1 MAETENNP
9 YQDKIDKDNDRKT
22 LAKLKAGTANQ
33 QLINAAYL
41 GARQEPPAVMD
52 WLNAAQSGFT
62 SFTTALER
70 GKAARQKEI
79 DAMSGDIDSQIDN
92 LTTTGFSL
100 GENYYGVANEYTKQ
114 LREKYLENEGN
125 PEAQNKIK
133 MELNVASQNIGN
145 TKTAIEEIS
154 TAWGANPDE
163 SDLERS
169 GLSPEQLN
177 IIKTVTAPDGKH
189 AIWIPGENTFG
200 WQDPNDPSKIYTVK
214 DIQDIQKLAS
224 RDFVGKEEYIKYEQ
238 AKAEAGVTFHED
250 GTGEAFNPRK
260 EMFANQKRIT
270 KENVNFYIN
279 GDFTNDGTPSFKDE
293 LPNHPDFRWDAK
305 NNPIFDALA
314 KVTMPDGSLKYRDV
328 DGKDGFD
335 IKDLATEAD
344 MADGVFSNEEKQAA
358 MKKVHDA
365 ITDPNAVGFDF
376 DVTKNLIAE
385 YMTLRQEKQFYG
397 DRNLGLDPRDFDS
410 DTAFVEAGG
419 SLGYA
424 KSQGWK
430 YVEKKQK
437 VGKGKNAVMKSYM
450 PTKQYEWVQ
459 TPQRGGTTVL

>member
-1 MAETENNP
+1 MAETNNP
-9 YQDKIDKDNDRKT
+9 YQDKIDKDRKN
-22 LAKLKAGTANQ
+22 LIKLRAGTANQ

-41 GARQEPPAVMD
+41 GARQEPPAVVD
-52 WLNAAQSGFT
+52 WLNAAESGLT

-70 GKAARQKEI
+70 SKAARQEEI
-79 DAMSGDIDSQIDN
+79 DAMNGDIDSQIDT
-92 LTTTGFSL
+92 LTTAGFSL
-100 GENYYGVANEYTKQ
+100 GENYYSAANEYTKQ
-114 LREKYLENEGN
+114 LRAEYLENEGN

-133 MELNVASQNIGN
+133 MELNVASQSIGN
-145 TKTAIEEIS
+145 TKTAIEEIA

-169 GLSPEQLN
+169 GLSKRQLD
-177 IIKTVTAPDGKH
+177 IIKTITAPNGAN
-189 AIWIPGENTFG
+189 AIWDYDENTFV
-200 WQDPNDPSKIYTVK
+200 WEDPNSGEIYKIK

-238 AKAEAGVTFHED
+238 SQAENGMLFHED

-270 KENVNFYIN
+270 KENLHFYIN
-279 GDFTNDGTPSFKDE
+279 GDFTGDGTPSFKDE

-314 KVTMPDGSLKYRDV
+314 KVTMPDGSLKYPDI

-344 MADGVFSNEEKQAA
+344 MADGVFSDEEKQAA
-358 MKKVHDA
+358 MKKVYDA
-365 ITDPNAVGFDF
+365 ITDPTAVGFDF
-376 DVTKNLIAE
+376 NITKNLIAE

-397 DRNLGLDPRDFDS
+397 DRNLDLIPSDFDS
-410 DTAFVEAGG
+410 DTEFVEAGG

-437 VGKGKNAVMKSYM
+437 VGKGKDAVMKSYM
-450 PTKQYEWVQ
+450 PEKQYEWKLD
-459 TPQRGGTTVL
+459 PQRGGTTVL

>member
-100 GENYYGVANEYTKQ
+100 GENYYGAANEYTKQ
-114 LREKYLENEGN
+114 LREKYLAAEGD

-133 MELNVASQNIGN
+133 MELNVASQSIAG
-145 TKTAIEEIS
+145 TKTAIEEIA
-154 TAWGANPDE
+154 TAWGTDINE
-163 SDLERS
+163 SDLERN
-169 GLSPEQLN
+169 GLSKKQLAM
-177 IIKTVTAPDGKH
+177 IKTVTAPNGAN
-189 AIWIPGENTFG
+189 AIWDYNENTFV
-200 WQDPNDPSKIYTVK
+200 WKDPSSGEIYKIK
-214 DIQDIQKLAS
+214 DIQDIQKQYS
-224 RDFVGKEEYIKYEQ
+224 RDYAGKEQYIKDEQ

-344 MADGVFSNEEKQAA
+344 MADGVFSDEEKQAA

-376 DVTKNLIAE
+376 NVTKNLIAE

-397 DRNLGLDPRDFDS
+397 DRNLDLIPSNYDS
-410 DTAFVEAGG
+410 DKEFIEAGG

-437 VGKGKNAVMKSYM
+437 VGKGKDAVMKSYM